1 MDFQLHKPFIELD
14 NLLKAA
20 GIAAHGAE
28 AKQIIL
34 AGAVFV
40 NGSAEKTVRKKL
52 RPGDSVLVA
61 DQKIE
66 IVAAG

>member
-1 MDFQLHKPFIELD
+1 MDFKLHKPFIELD

-20 GIAAHGAE
+20 GIAAHGAD

-40 NGSAEKTVRKKL
+40 NGAVEKTVRKKL
-52 RPGDSVLVA
+52 RAGDRVDVGDNRISV
-61 DQKIE
+61 I
-66 IVAAG
+66 

>member
-1 MDFQLHKPFIELD
+1 MDFKLHKPFIELD

-20 GIAAHGAE
+20 GIAAHGAD

-40 NGSAEKTVRKKL
+40 NGAVEKTVRKKL
-52 RPGDSVLVA
+52 RAGDRVDVVDNRISV
-61 DQKIE
+61 I
-66 IVAAG
+66 

>member
-1 MDFQLHKPFIELD
+1 MDFKLHKPFIELD

-34 AGAVFV
+34 AGAVLV
-40 NGSAEKTVRKKL
+40 NGIPENTVRKKL
-52 RPGDSVLVA
+52 RPGDRVLVA
-61 DQKIE
+61 GQEVVILQE
-66 IVAAG
+66 

>member
-1 MDFQLHKPFIELD
+1 MEFKLHKPFIALD

-34 AGAVFV
+34 AGAVLV
-40 NGSAEKTVRKKL
+40 NGAPEKTVRKKL
-52 RPGDSVLVA
+52 RPGDRVVVA
-61 DQKIE
+61 DQEIE
-66 IVAAG
+66 IVATG

>member
-1 MDFQLHKPFIELD
+1 MDFKLHKPFIELD

-20 GIAAHGAE
+20 GIAAHGAD

-40 NGSAEKTVRKKL
+40 NGAVEKTVRKTL
-52 RPGDSVLVA
+52 RAGDRVDGGDNRISG
-61 DQKIE
+61 I
-66 IVAAG
+66 